1 MPSIWAKKGGGG
13 PGGGKGEMASTLLIL
28 ICSDSYILCLIY
40 QHAPTLGLRLAQ
52 RRMVAHPVVKNL
64 PSDAGDTGSSPSSEK
79 IPHAVQQ

>member
-28 ICSDSYILCLIY
+28 ICSGLCLIY

-64 PSDAGDTGSSPSSEK
+64 PSDAGEVGSTSALGAKITCATG
-79 IPHAVQQ
+79 